1 MSTNKTIEQKVEE
14 LEQRVAK
21 LEAKSSSPHSDIL
34 PSLRKKKMSPQEFLA
49 TKDAH
54 TEVKKVLV
62 FGYYLEHTEGLES
75 FNAVDLISVFRSS
88 KERPPKNINDVV
100 NKNINPGKFIM
111 DAAEKKDDKK
121 AWVLTST
128 GEKYVEEELKKSN

>member
-1 MSTNKTIEQKVEE
+1 MNTNKTTEQRVEE

-21 LEAKSSSPHSDIL
+21 LETRSSPAHSNGL
-34 PSLRKKKMSPQEFLA
+34 LNPKQKKMSPQEFLA

-62 FGYYLEHTEGLES
+62 FGYYLEHVEGFES
-75 FNAVDLISVFRSS
+75 FNAADLVSVFRSA
-88 KERPPKNINDVV
+88 KEKPPKNINDVI

-128 GEKYVEEELKKSN
+128 GEKHVEEELKKSN

>member
-1 MSTNKTIEQKVEE
+1 MDTNKTIEQKVDE
-14 LEQRVAK
+14 LERRVTK
-21 LEAKSSSPHSDIL
+21 LEAGHSSPHSDSSAN
-34 PSLRKKKMSPQEFLA
+34 PKKKKISPQEFLA

-62 FGYYLEHTEGLES
+62 FAYYLEHIEGFES
-75 FNAVDLISVFRSS
+75 FNATDLVSIFRSA
-88 KERPPKNINDVV
+88 KEKPPKNINDVI

-111 DAAEKKDDKK
+111 DAAGKKDDKK

-128 GEKYVEEELKKSN
+128 GEKHVEEKLKKSN

>member
-1 MSTNKTIEQKVEE
+1 MNTNKTIEQKVED
-14 LEQRVAK
+14 LERRVAK
-21 LEAKSSSPHSDIL
+21 LETESSLTHLDNL
-34 PSLRKKKMSPQEFLA
+34 PNPKKKKMSPQEFLA

-62 FGYYLEHTEGLES
+62 FGYYLEHVEGLKS
-75 FNAVDLISVFRSS
+75 FNAADLISIFRSA
-88 KERPPKNINDVV
+88 KEKPPKNINDVV

-128 GEKYVEEELKKSN
+128 GEKYIEEKLEKPN

>member
-1 MSTNKTIEQKVEE
+1 MSTNKTIEQKVDE

-21 LEAKSSSPHSDIL
+21 LEAGSVPTHSDSL
-34 PSLRKKKMSPQEFLA
+34 PNLKKKKVSPQEFLA
-49 TKDAH
+49 TKDAY

-62 FGYYLEHTEGLES
+62 FGYYLEHIEGLES
-75 FNAVDLISVFRSS
+75 FNAADLVSIFRSA
-88 KERPPKNINDVV
+88 KEKPPKNINDVI

-128 GEKYVEEELKKSN
+128 GEKHVEEELKKSN